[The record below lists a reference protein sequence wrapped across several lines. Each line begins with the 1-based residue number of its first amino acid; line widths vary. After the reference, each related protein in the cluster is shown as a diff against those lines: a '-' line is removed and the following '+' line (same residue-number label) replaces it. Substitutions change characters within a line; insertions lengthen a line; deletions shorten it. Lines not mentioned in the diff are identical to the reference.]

1 MDSALQNSLE
11 DLMKRLAELEQQM
24 KLKVDKN
31 DFDNHIMSIREM
43 IGNLDQEEKATE
55 IKIKGGNG
63 AEKQEQFNAKEVQQ
77 IKNMIEKFP
86 SHDESI

>member
-1 MDSALQNSLE
+1 
-11 DLMKRLAELEQQM
+11 M

-63 AEKQEQFNAKEVQQ
+63 SDKQTQFNAKEVQQ